1 MTEFDFDELDRSI
14 SAAMAKNN
22 AKKANDSAGQ
32 SAPGVSRSMTPER
45 RSAPEIS
52 RPAGASESTVKP
64 IVGSHRRG
72 QFMDMVHPSSNMT
85 ARRSQIVSRKPHTVQ
100 PITPPSERDATQESS
115 LSLNANTETNDSRVE
130 THSAGRPAVDA
141 FQFDKESI
149 GAANDTSLA
158 EPKNGDIAEH
168 DFRSN
173 MNSQTINN
181 DSPLPPPE
189 SSVNAPLADMAD
201 TAVHDN
207 RQASAASELHE
218 PAYTEPETQ
227 ASPFLPNA
235 KPAKRPLDAWQH
247 EQEPSMQ
254 QMNDLSAALQ
264 ADLEVSQPGETLTAN
279 AIPAASRDNIPADDE
294 DGILGA
300 EPVANAEPK
309 MSTPT
314 SAPVSRRLS
323 DVDRLSALDR
333 ETPAPVERNTS
344 AIAEPETTNFF
355 DPTKPENTTTENS
368 RPPMSASKLLER
380 DTPHIEAVKADP
392 EPTLDMSATIEEVA
406 ALESEQ
412 KAVNSTTSIPQQ
424 YVERDVVPEPNAAIY
439 DTEQYHIDVDD
450 DAPAIKQAPASKAKK
465 NPAVRV
471 VWLIVLLLFGSL
483 AGAAGYYFLMNR

>member
-100 PITPPSERDATQESS
+100 PITPPSERDAAQEPPLS
-115 LSLNANTETNDSRVE
+115 LSANTETNDSRVE

-141 FQFDKESI
+141 FQFDKEST
-149 GAANDTSLA
+149 GAANGTSFV
-158 EPKNGDIAEH
+158 EPKNSDIAEH

-181 DSPLPPPE
+181 DSPLPPA
-189 SSVNAPLADMAD
+189 SSVDAPLADMVD
-201 TAVHDN
+201 TAAHDD

-218 PAYTEPETQ
+218 PAYTEPEIQ

-279 AIPAASRDNIPADDE
+279 AIPAATRDSISADNE
-294 DGILGA
+294 DGMLGA
-300 EPVANAEPK
+300 EPMVNTEPQTNA
-309 MSTPT
+309 PT
-314 SAPVSRRLS
+314 SAPASRRLS

-344 AIAEPETTNFF
+344 AIAEPEATDFF
-355 DPTKPENTTTENS
+355 DPTKSENTAAENS
-368 RPPMSASKLLER
+368 RTSMPASELLEH

-450 DAPAIKQAPASKAKK
+450 DAPALKQAPASKVKK

>member
-100 PITPPSERDATQESS
+100 PITPPSERDATQESP
-115 LSLNANTETNDSRVE
+115 LSLNANTEANDSRVE

-141 FQFDKESI
+141 FQFDKEST
-149 GAANDTSLA
+149 GAANDTSFA
-158 EPKNGDIAEH
+158 EPKNSDIAEH
-168 DFRSN
+168 DFHSN
-173 MNSQTINN
+173 MNSQTVN
-181 DSPLPPPE
+181 DSPLPLA

-201 TAVHDN
+201 TTVHDN

-218 PAYTEPETQ
+218 PAYTESETQ
-227 ASPFLPNA
+227 ASPFLPNT

-294 DGILGA
+294 DGMLGA

-314 SAPVSRRLS
+314 SAPASRRLS

-344 AIAEPETTNFF
+344 AIAEPETTDFF

-368 RPPMSASKLLER
+368 RPPMPASELLEH